1 MTDRFST
8 LPAFPQLKPRRRRL
22 HLAVI
27 SALLSLPPLAL
38 LPDALPS
45 AHAAEAV
52 APRNYD
58 IPAGP
63 LAGALLSFAQQAGI
77 QLSVDAELTAGLN
90 SKGLHGQ
97 HSIASA
103 LAALLG
109 GTGLEAVHRGGNEY
123 TLRKLPVQQGDTTLA
138 PVTVTAGGERENAWG
153 PVKGYVAKRS
163 ATATLTDTPLNEIP
177 QSISVITA
185 EQMQDR
191 NVQNIQETLR
201 YTAGVHADVYG
212 LDNRGDWFNLRG
224 GSQGSTLL
232 DGMRLPLT
240 GGVGARNEPLAF
252 ERVEVLRGPASVIS
266 GQNGPGGVVNLVTKQ
281 PQAESQHEISAQ
293 IGNDNHRQLAADLT
307 GPVNE
312 DKTLLYRLVALTRSS
327 DTQVEYADMKRQYLA
342 PTLTW
347 KPNAGT
353 SLTVYA
359 QYQKDESRNTAG
371 FFPVVGTL
379 YPGPYGRIPSERF
392 VSEPDWDSYE
402 WERLRFG
409 YTLEH
414 ALNDDWTLRHRF
426 RYDKVDGHYHSM
438 YANTWEGLQP
448 DGRTINRTWYATDQK
463 NHITNT
469 NLQLEGRVSSG
480 IFSHTLL
487 LGVDYMHH
495 KSDSLTWFGSATPL
509 DVYSPTY
516 GTWTAPVLTEA
527 NAGFGGT
534 SKVEQKGLVLQD
546 QLKID
551 NRWVLMGTVRH
562 DRAESTDTQGARQ
575 EDSATTKNLGLVYL
589 ADGGWSPYLGYS
601 ESFEPII
608 GNDRNGKAFKP
619 KRGEQV
625 EAGLKWQPTYLPITA
640 AAAVYRLKET
650 GRLSSDP
657 TDPNFSVQRGQVDV
671 KGFELELAANLERWN
686 LIASYTRTDTTDKET
701 GYHFEGVPERTASLW
716 AVRQLG
722 DLGLPGVKAGLGV
735 RYVGP
740 IWNGDDTLKLDSITL
755 GDAMLSW
762 NGGPWN
768 LALNVTNLTDKE
780 HITLCRSGAGDC
792 FYGTRRKVML
802 SMGYRW

>member
-45 AHAAEAV
+45 AHAAKAV

-232 DGMRLPLT
+232 DGMRSPDT
-240 GGVGARNEPLAF
+240 GYGKIRDEPFAF
-252 ERVEVLRGPASVIS
+252 ERVEVLRGPASVIA
-266 GQNGPGGVVNLVTKQ
+266 GQNGPGGVINLVTKQ
-281 PQAESQHEISAQ
+281 PQAESQHEITAQ
-293 IGNDNHRQLAADLT
+293 IGNYNHRQLAVDFT
-307 GPVNE
+307 GPINE
-312 DKTLLYRLVALTRSS
+312 DKTLLYRLVALTRTS

-347 KPNAGT
+347 QPNADT
-353 SLTVYA
+353 HLSVYA
-359 QYQKDESRNTAG
+359 QYQKDESQTTAG
-371 FFPVVGTL
+371 FLPVVGVL
-379 YPGPYGRIPSERF
+379 YPGPYGRISSERF
-392 VSEPDWDSYE
+392 VSEPDWDSYGG
-402 WERLRFG
+402 ERLRFG
-409 YTLEH
+409 YTLEQ
-414 ALNDDWTLRHRF
+414 ALNDAWTLRHRF
-426 RYDKVDGHYHSM
+426 RYDEVDGHYRSM
-438 YANTWEGLQP
+438 FANYWEGLLA
-448 DGRTINRTWYATDQK
+448 DGRTINRTWVAHDRK
-463 NHITNT
+463 SHITNS
-469 NLQLEGRVSSG
+469 NLQLEGRLRSG

-487 LGVDYMHH
+487 IGVDYMRQHGRI
-495 KSDSLTWFGSATPL
+495 KAWSGSATPL

-516 GTWTAPVLTEA
+516 GTWTEPTLNDADA
-527 NAGFGGT
+527 FSGT
-534 SKVEQKGLVLQD
+534 SKLDQKGLVLQD
-546 QLKID
+546 QLKI
-551 NRWVLMGTVRH
+551 NERWVLVGTVRH
-562 DRAESTDTQGARQ
+562 DQAETTSYQGTTQQ
-575 EDSATTKNLGLVYL
+575 DKATTKNLGLVYL

-601 ESFEPII
+601 ESFEPLI
-608 GNDRNGKAFKP
+608 GTDRSGSAFKP
-619 KRGEQV
+619 TRGKQV
-625 EAGLKWQPTYLPITA
+625 EAGLKWQPAHLPITA

-650 GRLSSDP
+650 GRLTTDP
-657 TDPNFSVQRGQVDV
+657 ADPNFSVQRGRVDV

-686 LIASYTRTDTTDKET
+686 LIANYTRTRATDKAT
-701 GYHFEGVPERTASLW
+701 GYRLNDVPQQSASLW
-716 AVRQLG
+716 AVRQL
-722 DLGLPGVKAGLGV
+722 DDWGLTGVKAGLGV
-735 RYVGP
+735 RHVGA
-740 IWNGDDTLKLDSITL
+740 IWNGDDTLKLDSVTL

-762 NGGPWN
+762 SGGPWS
-768 LALNVTNLTDKE
+768 LALNVTNLADKDYVA
-780 HITLCRSGAGDC
+780 TCSADNNC
-792 FYGTRRKVML
+792 WYGTRRQVML